1 MMCYLKSNE
10 HIGNKGGIKMSSTDC
25 AAIILLSYNIC
36 VPMEARVI
44 LCGGKQDE
52 TDMECTGICSN
63 LWIPK
68 TKVTDHV
75 MICSINE
82 KNT

>member
-1 MMCYLKSNE
+1 MLLKSNE
-10 HIGNKGGIKMSSTDC
+10 NIGNKGGTEMSSTDR
-25 AAIILLSYNIC
+25 AAIILLSYNFC
-36 VPMEARVI
+36 VPMEAYVI

-63 LWIPK
+63 LWIPN
-68 TKVTDHV
+68 TRITYHV
-75 MICSINE
+75 MIGSIIE